1 MHPEVI
7 TSLYEEAKKRAD
19 WLEGGLKLIATASN
33 QHNPIYLRKIAKSY
47 LSNQYNTIQE
57 EHKHRPLPAQFG
69 GDTGVDADH
78 KYNDEEDIELGAS
91 IVKSNDEVSGVF
103 MIGSEIKQVDYI
115 DDNEI
120 KT

>member
-19 WLEGGLKLIATASN
+19 WLEDWLKLIATASD

-57 EHKHRPLPAQFG
+57 EHEHRPLPAQFG

-78 KYNDEEDIELGAS
+78 KYNDEEDIQLGAS
-91 IVKSNDEVSGVF
+91 IVKSNDEVEGVF
-103 MIGSEIKQVDYI
+103 MQDGEITQIDYI
-115 DDNEI
+115 KE
-120 KT
+120 K